1 MSRKVFLTH
10 PMLKAGLKDMEA
22 LGYDIYMPD
31 RKITRDEILELV
43 KDGPYEAIVCPNVK
57 VDKEMI
63 DAMPNLK
70 IICPYGAG
78 YDNVDVEYATKKG
91 IVVANISAV
100 HEVTA
105 EFGMALIAATMRN
118 IARLN
123 HELREN
129 PKLPWG
135 PVANLG
141 HSLRGKTLGI
151 IGMGRIGRGVAK
163 RARAFGMNIIYHNR
177 KSVGEELEGFLG
189 GAKNV
194 PLEELLKTSD
204 AVFINAPLTPE
215 THHMISDKEIAMMKD
230 DAYLFN
236 QGRGKII
243 DEAAL
248 VKAMKNGKLA
258 GAGLDVFETE
268 PNINPELLALPN
280 VVVTAHMGTATVEDK
295 ADMVKAVGENIINY
309 FEHNKFPHIVNPE
322 VLPKLGLKEKA

>member
-1 MSRKVFLTH
+1 MSRKVFLANPLLT
-10 PMLKAGLKDMEA
+10 AGLKDMEE
-22 LGYDIYMPD
+22 LGYEIYIPD
-31 RKITRDEILELV
+31 HKLNYDEVYELV
-43 KDGPYEAIVCPNVK
+43 KDKPYDAIICPNVK
-57 VDKEMI
+57 IDKKMI

-78 YDNVDVEYATKKG
+78 YDNVDVPYATEKG
-91 IVVANISAV
+91 IVVANIAAGQD
-100 HEVTA
+100 VTA
-105 EFGMALIAATMRN
+105 EYGMSLIAATMRN
-118 IARLN
+118 IARVN

-141 HSLRGKTLGI
+141 HTMRGKTLGI
-151 IGMGRIGRGVAK
+151 IGMGRIGRGVAR

-177 KSVGEELEGFLG
+177 KSVGEELESFLG

-194 PLEELLKTSD
+194 PLDELLKTAD

-236 QGRGKII
+236 QGRGKIV

-248 VKAMKNGKLA
+248 VRAMKNGKLSA
-258 GAGLDVFETE
+258 AGLDVFETE

-280 VVVTAHMGTATVEDK
+280 VVVSAHMGTATYEDK
-295 ADMVKAVGENIINY
+295 TAMVKAVGENIINF
-309 FEHNKFPHIVNPE
+309 FEHQRVPHIVNKD
-322 VLPKLGLKEKA
+322 VLPKLGIKA